1 MNEKHCYD
9 LLGGEALDALDAEE
23 RAHVLSHFAQ
33 CPKCCDEC
41 GELRH
46 ALHLCFGATLPQRA
60 PSPLARTQF
69 LARLAVEL
77 HPLDTATMPA
87 RPMLPL
93 PPMITLTQQPPT
105 PGGGAPAV
113 PSHLAPSAH
122 RYAWMLGGAAV
133 PAMLVLVLGVLFMQ
147 TRSQL
152 DSSRSQQAAAFPLAG
167 AHRVT
172 PLSGLATRQ
181 GVAGEVI
188 VPASGSK
195 GMVLVTGLR
204 PPPAGMSYR
213 CWVRYADR
221 WVDSGRLAPDSS
233 GIAMI
238 VVDHLAGGP
247 ASGPA
252 SRGVAVSM
260 EHSPR
265 PQAPTAPMLLSTTL

>member
-9 LLGGEALDALDAEE
+9 LLGGQALDALDAEE
-23 RAHVLSHFAQ
+23 RAHALSHFAQ
-33 CPKCCDEC
+33 CPECCDEC

-77 HPLDTATMPA
+77 HPPDTATMLV
-87 RPMLPL
+87 LPL
-93 PPMITLTQQPPT
+93 PPMITLTQQPPA
-105 PGGGAPAV
+105 PGGGVPAV
-113 PSHLAPSAH
+113 PSRPALSAH

-167 AHRVT
+167 AHRVM
-172 PLSGLATRQ
+172 PLSGVATRQ
-181 GVAGEVI
+181 GMAGEVI

-195 GMVLVTGLR
+195 GMVLVIGLR
-204 PPPAGMSYR
+204 TPPAGMSYR
-213 CWVRYADR
+213 CWVRRADR

-238 VVDHLAGGP
+238 VVDHLAD
-247 ASGPA
+247 GPA

-265 PQAPTAPMLLSTTL
+265 PQTPTAPMLLSTTL